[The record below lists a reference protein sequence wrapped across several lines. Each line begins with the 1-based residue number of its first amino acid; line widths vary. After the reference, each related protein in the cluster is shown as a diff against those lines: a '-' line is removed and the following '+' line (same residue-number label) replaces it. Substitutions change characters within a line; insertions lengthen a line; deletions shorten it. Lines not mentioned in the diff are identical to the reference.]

1 MVEEFES
8 SPGLIRIFLK
18 EKYIYIFFTISIF
31 KIRFASKSKWAQV
44 WFFFIFFCLFIYYY
58 CIYLFILFKLP
69 IKLITRILSF
79 FTVAF
84 LWRKKILACGVQA
97 TNLVQAIGKNIKVGR
112 L

>member
-1 MVEEFES
+1 MGSGMV
-8 SPGLIRIFLK
+8 
-18 EKYIYIFFTISIF
+18 FFY
-31 KIRFASKSKWAQV
+31 
-44 WFFFIFFCLFIYYY
+44 FFCLFIYYY